1 MRRRV
6 GPTKIVVQV
15 LQYLALLAFIAF
27 LAFPLL
33 WLLSTALKTPREL
46 ALTDPTWI
54 PRLPT
59 LANFRD
65 AFGEQDLVGAAAR
78 SLVVALFSSFITVLI
93 SLPASYAM
101 ARYRSLVNRIA
112 IGWVL
117 VSQVFP
123 FILII
128 IPLFMILRDLDLV
141 NTLPGLVVVHVTFT
155 LPFALWML
163 QGYVRAVPPELEEA
177 AAVDGASRL
186 RSIVSVVAPLLAPGV
201 VATLLFAFISSWNEF
216 MFALVILQDPDVMTL
231 PLTLVRFTGPEG
243 VARLGPLAA
252 ASLMATIPSLIF
264 FAIIQR
270 RLKSGL
276 MAGAVKG

>member
-1 MRRRV
+1 MRRL
-6 GPTKIVVQV
+6 P
-15 LQYLALLAFIAF
+15 QYLALLAYIVF

-33 WLLSTALKTPREL
+33 WLLSTALKTPQEMARL
-46 ALTDPTWI
+46 DPTWI
-54 PRLPT
+54 PRAPT
-59 LANFRD
+59 LDNFSA
-65 AFGEQDLVGAAAR
+65 AFGEQDLTGAALR
-78 SLVVALFSSFITVLI
+78 SLVVAVVASLITVLI
-93 SLPASYAM
+93 SLPAAYAI
-101 ARYRSLVNRIA
+101 ARYRSLVGRVA
-112 IGWVL
+112 VGWVL

-128 IPLFMILRDLDLV
+128 IPLFMVLRELELV

-177 AAVDGASRL
+177 ASVDGAGRW

-201 VATLLFAFISSWNEF
+201 VATLLFSFISSWNEF
-216 MFALVILQDPDVMTL
+216 LFALVILQDPDVMTL

-252 ASLMATIPSLIF
+252 ASLMATIPSLVF
-264 FAIIQR
+264 FAMIQR

>member
-1 MRRRV
+1 MRRLPQYAALV
-6 GPTKIVVQV
+6 AYVV
-15 LQYLALLAFIAF
+15 F
-27 LAFPLL
+27 LAFPLV
-33 WLLSTALKTPREL
+33 WLLSTALKTPQEM
-46 ALTDPTWI
+46 AQADPAWI
-54 PRLPT
+54 PREPT
-59 LANFRD
+59 LANFTD
-65 AFGEQDLVGAAAR
+65 AFGEQDLVGAAGR
-78 SLVVALFSSFITVLI
+78 SLVVALVSSVVTVLI
-93 SLPASYAM
+93 SLPAAYAM
-101 ARYRSLVNRIA
+101 ARYRGLLNRLA

-128 IPLFMILRDLDLV
+128 IPLFMILREMELV
-141 NTLPGLVVVHVTFT
+141 NTLPGLAIVHVTFT

-163 QGYVRAVPPELEEA
+163 QGYVRAVPRELEEA
-177 AAVDGASRL
+177 AAVDGATRL
-186 RSIVSVVAPLLAPGV
+186 RSIVKVVAPLLAPGV

-216 MFALVILQDPDVMTL
+216 MFALVILQNPDVMTL

>member
-1 MRRRV
+1 MKQI
-6 GPTKIVVQV
+6 PK
-15 LQYLALLAFIAF
+15 YLALLAYIVF
-27 LAFPLL
+27 LAFPLV
-33 WLLSTALKTPREL
+33 WLLSTALKTPQEMASL
-46 ALTDPTWI
+46 NPTWI
-54 PRLPT
+54 PRNPT
-59 LANFRD
+59 LANFSA
-65 AFGEQDLVGAAAR
+65 AFGEQDLVGAGIR
-78 SLVVALFSSFITVLI
+78 SLIVAIFASVITVLI
-93 SLPASYAM
+93 SLPASYAL
-101 ARYRSLVNRIA
+101 ARHRSLVNRIA
-112 IGWVL
+112 LGWVL

-128 IPLFMILRDLDLV
+128 IPLFMVLRDLQLV
-141 NTLPGLVVVHVTFT
+141 NTLPGLVIVHVTFT

-177 AAVDGASRL
+177 ASVDGAGRM
-186 RSIVSVVAPLLAPGV
+186 RTIATVVAPLLAPGI
-201 VATLLFAFISSWNEF
+201 VATLLFSFISSWNEF
-216 MFALVILQDPDVMTL
+216 LFALVILQDPDVMTL

-270 RLKSGL
+270 RLRSGL

>member
-1 MRRRV
+1 MKQLLKYV
-6 GPTKIVVQV
+6 
-15 LQYLALLAFIAF
+15 ALLAYVFF
-27 LAFPLL
+27 LAFPLV
-33 WLLSTALKTPREL
+33 WLLSTALKTPQEMAGL
-46 ALTDPTWI
+46 HPTWI
-54 PRLPT
+54 PERPT
-59 LANFRD
+59 LDNFAA

-78 SLVVALFSSFITVLI
+78 SMVVAIASAVLTVVVAL
-93 SLPASYAM
+93 PAAYAM
-101 ARYRSLVNRIA
+101 ARYRGAVSRVA
-112 IGWVL
+112 TGWVL

-128 IPLFMILRDLDLV
+128 IPLFMVLRNLDLV
-141 NTLPGLVVVHVTFT
+141 NTLPGLIIVHVTFT

-163 QGYVRAVPPELEEA
+163 QGYVRAVPRELEEA
-177 AAVDGASRL
+177 ASVDGAGRI

-201 VATLLFAFISSWNEF
+201 VATLLFSFISSWNEF
-216 MFALVILQDPDVMTL
+216 LFALVVLKDPDVMTL

-243 VARLGPLAA
+243 VSRLGPLAA

-270 RLKSGL
+270 RLRSGL

>member
-1 MRRRV
+1 MRRASQYV
-6 GPTKIVVQV
+6 ALVAYVV
-15 LQYLALLAFIAF
+15 F

-33 WLLSTALKTPREL
+33 WLLSTALKTPQEM
-46 ALTDPTWI
+46 ALTEPTWI
-54 PRLPT
+54 PREPT
-59 LANFRD
+59 LANFGD
-65 AFGEQDLVGAAAR
+65 AFGEQDLVGASLR
-78 SLVVALFSSFITVLI
+78 SLVVALFASVITVLI
-93 SLPASYAM
+93 SLPAAYAM
-101 ARYRSLVNRIA
+101 ARYRSLINKIA

-128 IPLFMILRDLDLV
+128 IPLFMILRDLDLI

-163 QGYVRAVPPELEEA
+163 QGYVRAVPRELEEA

-186 RSIVSVVAPLLAPGV
+186 RSIASVVAPLLAPGV
-201 VATLLFAFISSWNEF
+201 VATLLFSFISSWNEF
-216 MFALVILQDPDVMTL
+216 MFALVILQNPDVMTL

>member
-1 MRRRV
+1 MRIAGR
-6 GPTKIVVQV
+6 V
-15 LQYLALLAFIAF
+15 LQYAALAAFIVF
-27 LAFPLL
+27 LAFPLV
-33 WLLSTALKTPREL
+33 WLLSTSLKTPREMAL
-46 ALTDPTWI
+46 ADPTWI
-54 PRLPT
+54 PRDPT
-59 LANFRD
+59 LANFAD
-65 AFGEQDLVGAAAR
+65 AFGEQDLVGAAVR
-78 SLVVALFSSFITVLI
+78 SLIVALFSSAITVLI
-93 SLPASYAM
+93 SLPAAYAM
-101 ARYRSLVNRIA
+101 ARYRGLINRIA
-112 IGWVL
+112 TGWVL

-128 IPLFMILRDLDLV
+128 IPLFMILRDLSLV

-186 RSIVSVVAPLLAPGV
+186 RSIASVVAPLLAPGV
-201 VATLLFAFISSWNEF
+201 VATLLFSFISSWNEF
-216 MFALVILQDPDVMTL
+216 LFALVILQDPDVMTL

>member
-1 MRRRV
+1 MRRV
-6 GPTKIVVQV
+6 A
-15 LQYLALLAFIAF
+15 QYAALVAYVAF

-33 WLLSTALKTPREL
+33 WLLSTALKTPQEM

-54 PRLPT
+54 PREPT
-59 LANFRD
+59 LANFGA
-65 AFGEQDLVGAAAR
+65 AFGEQDLVGAALR
-78 SLVVALFSSFITVLI
+78 SLVVAVFASVITVLI
-93 SLPASYAM
+93 SLPAAYAM
-101 ARYRSLVNRIA
+101 ARYRGLVSKVA

-141 NTLPGLVVVHVTFT
+141 NTLPGLVAVHVTFT

-177 AAVDGASRL
+177 AATDGASRL
-186 RSIVSVVAPLLAPGV
+186 RSIVTVVAPLLAPGV
-201 VATLLFAFISSWNEF
+201 VATLLFSFISSWNEF
-216 MFALVILQDPDVMTL
+216 MFALVILQDPEVMTL

-243 VARLGPLAA
+243 WPGSARWP
-252 ASLMATIPSLIF
+252 
-264 FAIIQR
+264 R
-270 RLKSGL
+270 RRSWRRSR
-276 MAGAVKG
+276 A

>member
-1 MRRRV
+1 MKRV
-6 GPTKIVVQV
+6 SQYVALVAYVV
-15 LQYLALLAFIAF
+15 F

-33 WLLSTALKTPREL
+33 WLLSTALKTPQEM
-46 ALTDPTWI
+46 ALTEPTWI
-54 PRLPT
+54 PREPT
-59 LANFRD
+59 LANFTD

-78 SLVVALFSSFITVLI
+78 SLVVALFASVITVVI

-101 ARYRSLVNRIA
+101 ARYRGLVNKIA

-177 AAVDGASRL
+177 ASVDGASRL
-186 RSIVSVVAPLLAPGV
+186 RAIVSVVAPLLAPGV
-201 VATLLFAFISSWNEF
+201 VATLLFSFISSWNEF

>member
-1 MRRRV
+1 MRRFSQYAALAAY
-6 GPTKIVVQV
+6 VV
-15 LQYLALLAFIAF
+15 F

-33 WLLSTALKTPREL
+33 WLLSTALKTPQEMAL
-46 ALTDPTWI
+46 ADPTWI
-54 PRLPT
+54 PREPT
-59 LANFRD
+59 LSNFTD
-65 AFGEQDLVGAAAR
+65 AFGEQDLVGAAVR
-78 SLVVALFSSFITVLI
+78 SLGVALAASLITVLI
-93 SLPASYAM
+93 SLPAAYAM
-101 ARYRSLVNRIA
+101 ARYRGLVNKIA

-163 QGYVRAVPPELEEA
+163 QGYVRAVPRELEEA

-186 RSIVSVVAPLLAPGV
+186 RSIASVVAPLLAPGV

-216 MFALVILQDPDVMTL
+216 MFALVILQNPDVMTL

-264 FAIIQR
+264 FSIIQR

>member
-1 MRRRV
+1 MRRV
-6 GPTKIVVQV
+6 PP
-15 LQYLALLAFIAF
+15 YLALFAYVVF

-33 WLLSTALKTPREL
+33 WLLSTALKTPQEM
-46 ALTDPTWI
+46 ALTSPTWI
-54 PRLPT
+54 PREPT
-59 LANFRD
+59 LANFAD
-65 AFGEQDLVGAAAR
+65 AFGEQDLVGAALR
-78 SLVVALFSSFITVLI
+78 SLVVALSSSLLTVLI
-93 SLPASYAM
+93 SLPAAYAM
-101 ARYRSLVNRIA
+101 ARHRSLVSRIA

-123 FILII
+123 FILIV
-128 IPLFMILRDLDLV
+128 IPLFLIMRDLELV
-141 NTLPGLVVVHVTFT
+141 NTLPGLVAVHVTFT

-163 QGYVRAVPPELEEA
+163 QGYVRAVPRELEEA
-177 AAVDGASRL
+177 AAVDGAGRL
-186 RSIVSVVAPLLAPGV
+186 RSIASVVAPLLAPGV

-216 MFALVILQDPDVMTL
+216 LFALVFLQDPDVMTL